1 MCVIFFPKIMNNS
14 IHVCFI
20 ISEIVYDIVKYVCAN
35 FGAFIV
41 QFMIQR
47 KIAWRPFLKEV
58 PSQTQTQ
65 ARTLAPQ
72 YLKMLA
78 RYMCTNFGAFIAK
91 CTTNP
96 TSGGSL

>member
-14 IHVCFI
+14 IHMCFI

-35 FGAFIV
+35 FGAFIA

-58 PSQTQTQ
+58 ATTD
-65 ARTLAPQ
+65 TD
-72 YLKMLA
+72 
-78 RYMCTNFGAFIAK
+78 TGA
-91 CTTNP
+91 NSG
-96 TSGGSL
+96 TSIPENACKVHVYQFWCFYRKVHD